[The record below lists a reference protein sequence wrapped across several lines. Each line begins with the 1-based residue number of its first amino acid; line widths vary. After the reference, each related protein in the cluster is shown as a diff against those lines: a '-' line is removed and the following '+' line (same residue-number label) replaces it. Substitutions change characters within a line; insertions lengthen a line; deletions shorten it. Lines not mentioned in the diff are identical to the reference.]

1 MTLSIPYRV
10 CRADEHGVARVTPRN
25 IYILPTRYGL
35 LFGLLLLVL
44 LLIAVNYTNNP
55 AFLLTFLLA
64 GVGIVSM
71 LHTWRNL
78 LNLQLSPGNE
88 AALFAGQPLRY
99 EIHVRN
105 RAQRQRPNIMLKLHS
120 GNAVESDLPAAATA
134 GYQLY
139 LGDSRRGRRPLP
151 RMQLSSHYPLGLFRA
166 WSYVELPM
174 HALVYPAPGA
184 AMALG
189 GDPAPDNH
197 SRDER
202 RGGAASGADDFV
214 GLRQYQRGD
223 GLKQINWKV
232 YAREQ
237 GLQSN
242 LFSSTSSP
250 EYWLEWDAL
259 PNLATE
265 QRLSALCR
273 GVLDASEMQHAFG
286 LRLPG
291 VEIRPS
297 RGDAHCRRCLA
308 ALALHGEQP

>member
-1 MTLSIPYRV
+1 MALSIPYRV
-10 CRADEHGVARVTPRN
+10 CRADDHGVARVTPRN

-35 LFGLLLLVL
+35 LFGMLLLVL

-55 AFLLTFLLA
+55 VFLLAFLLA
-64 GVGIVSM
+64 GVAIVSM

-78 LNLQLSPGNE
+78 VNLQLSPGRE

-105 RAQRQRPNIMLKLHS
+105 GAPRQRPNIMLKLRS
-120 GNAVESDLPAAATA
+120 ANGVERDLPAAASA
-134 GYQLY
+134 SYQLY
-139 LGDSRRGRRPLP
+139 LDSSRRGRRPLP
-151 RMQLSSHYPLGLFRA
+151 RVQLSSHYPLGLFRA
-166 WSYVELPM
+166 WSYVELPLY
-174 HALVYPAPGA
+174 ALVYPAPGET
-184 AMALG
+184 
-189 GDPAPDNH
+189 PAPGGEAAAHGD
-197 SRDER
+197 SRDAHRDETF
-202 RGGAASGADDFV
+202 SGADDFV

-223 GLKQINWKV
+223 GLKQINWKA

-237 GLQSN
+237 GLQTN
-242 LFSSTSSP
+242 LFSGASSA

-259 PNLATE
+259 PNMETE

-291 VEIRPS
+291 VEIPPA
-297 RGDAHCRRCLA
+297 RGDDHLRRCLA
-308 ALALHGEQP
+308 ALALHGEPP